1 MEGDDEFWS
10 EPEREGRCPEDCP
23 NAAAPYCPLHEDPSI
38 YKRDENILHMVEASA
53 ANAARE
59 LVVNAVN
66 RVREKRHLKEVRV
79 PTRQMDEWLVFSRQ
93 VVLDSGEHT
102 AEGELERKV
111 AEWLDKM
118 KEQDWAQLDRLK
130 ERYMRFTGDV
140 AQQKATASEAAAS
153 QAPTSEAKAHAEAR
167 KPEPRKPI
175 LKRPS
180 KAKRPAYY
188 DTDASDFFEDG

>member
-1 MEGDDEFWS
+1 MEGEDEFWS

-23 NAAAPYCPLHEDPSI
+23 NATAPYCPKHEDPSI
-38 YKRDENILHMVEASA
+38 YRRDENILHMAEASA
-53 ANAARE
+53 ANATRE

-79 PTRQMDEWLVFSRQ
+79 PSRQMDEWLVFARQ

-102 AEGELERKV
+102 AQGELERKV
-111 AEWLDKM
+111 AEWIDQM
-118 KEQDWAQLDRLK
+118 KDQDWADLDRRK
-130 ERYMRFTGDV
+130 DHYMRFTGDI
-140 AQQKATASEAAAS
+140 AQQNATAAHPPETEAPKTPDKP
-153 QAPTSEAKAHAEAR
+153 APEAR
-167 KPEPRKPI
+167 KPEPRKQT

-188 DTDASDFFEDG
+188 DVDASDFFDDG